1 MSVTSPFELVN
12 NTCHEI
18 QLAYHYEDNYFEK
31 KIAEDG
37 LEFQEKIDDSECYVM
52 KIEAGKS
59 FHVPI
64 PLIEASLHE
73 FGTDLGYVWIR
84 PHEKMAEYSSRP
96 INLFSLVKESCELF
110 QKGSM
115 SPETE
120 YNLFCPVNSDDKEI
134 VSPYCYCIEVKRS
147 PIVTRFPGH
156 GIDPNRDKIHEP
168 KFSASGFESTIA
180 EEESLG
186 VSMRKQRGQKKKQ
199 NLEEDESHGPVAYT
213 LVIHPPIVIE
223 NLLPET
229 AMYTLIDPSREKE
242 VWFQILSPGESVPI
256 YRYVFILA
264 ILEHLIF
271 YIN

>member
-31 KIAEDG
+31 KIAEDAS
-37 LEFQEKIDDSECYVM
+37 EFQEKIDDSECYVM
-52 KIEAGKS
+52 NIEAGKS

-84 PHEKMAEYSSRP
+84 PREKMAEYSSRP
-96 INLFSLVKESCELF
+96 INLFSLVKESSDLF

-115 SPETE
+115 TSETE

-134 VSPYCYCIEVKRS
+134 ISPYCYCIEVKRS

-156 GIDPNRDKIHEP
+156 GIDPNRDKTHEP

-180 EEESLG
+180 EEDSLG
-186 VSMRKQRGQKKKQ
+186 VSMRKQKGQKKNRIWKKM
-199 NLEEDESHGPVAYT
+199 NLMVLWLTPWSFTPQ
-213 LVIHPPIVIE
+213 
-223 NLLPET
+223 
-229 AMYTLIDPSREKE
+229 S
-242 VWFQILSPGESVPI
+242 
-256 YRYVFILA
+256 
-264 ILEHLIF
+264 
-271 YIN
+271 